1 MTGAK
6 MSSRG
11 LWLGP
16 QRTAG
21 AISAVVVVSLAGFV
35 MMGMADA
42 EAARAGEAFTTA
54 EFLTQSEEASALN
67 SARIKYQA
75 PDGLRSLANGE
86 SIAISE
92 DLLLTVSVSPY
103 PPSQFD
109 VDLDLLL
116 TDAAGQPVENAS
128 IRTDVDMALMGHGP
142 FASDFVSAGNGH
154 FGASFDL
161 FMFGPWEFVMNVTA
175 PGHNQPDNLT
185 MSVYVWP
192 E

>member
-1 MTGAK
+1 MTVTQ
-6 MSSRG
+6 MSSPRS
-11 LWLGP
+11 LLGP
-16 QRTAG
+16 KRTAG
-21 AISAVVVVSLAGFV
+21 VISAIVVASLAGFV
-35 MMGMADA
+35 MMGMAEA
-42 EAARAGEAFTTA
+42 EAPRAGEAFTTA

-67 SARIKYQA
+67 SARIKYQP
-75 PDGLRSLANGE
+75 PDGPRPLVNGE
-86 SIAISE
+86 SVAISK
-92 DLLLTVSVSPY
+92 DLLLAVSVNPY

-109 VDLDLLL
+109 VDIDLLL

-142 FASDFVSAGNGH
+142 FSSDFVSAGNGR
-154 FGASFDL
+154 FNASFDL

-175 PGHNQPDNLT
+175 PGHDQPDNLT